1 MRMVPVVLIGAA
13 LFLGGCQAKKAPA
26 EHNDKLTPDQL
37 PVKVRNALKTE
48 SDTPVESVNRHEL
61 NGNVTYEAVV
71 QTAGR
76 TYDVELDS
84 EGRLLRRS
92 QRPMGQ

>member
-1 MRMVPVVLIGAA
+1 MRIVPVVLIGSA
-13 LFLGGCQAKKAPA
+13 LFLAGCQAKKGPV
-26 EHNDKLTPDQL
+26 EHNDTLTPDQL

-48 SDTPVESVNRHEL
+48 SDTPVESVNRREFK
-61 NGNVTYEAVV
+61 GKVVYEAVAH
-71 QTAGR
+71 TGGR

-92 QRPMGQ
+92 QRPVGQ